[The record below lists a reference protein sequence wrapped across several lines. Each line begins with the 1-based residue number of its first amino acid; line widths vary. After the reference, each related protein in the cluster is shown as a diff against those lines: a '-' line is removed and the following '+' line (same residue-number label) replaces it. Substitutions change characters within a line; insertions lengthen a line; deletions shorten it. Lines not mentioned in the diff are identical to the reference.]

1 MPRHRRHRPHQRSRR
16 RSRRERPHRRAPPD
30 PPRRHPRG
38 VRRAPP
44 PHRDGSGRLMDT
56 PTYDA
61 PPEPDYTPRANP
73 IIDAPA
79 THAAC
84 ARDYENAAGIRATI
98 DKQNRSTR

>member
-1 MPRHRRHRPHQRSRR
+1 
-16 RSRRERPHRRAPPD
+16 
-30 PPRRHPRG
+30 
-38 VRRAPP
+38 
-44 PHRDGSGRLMDT
+44 MDT

-84 ARDYENAAGIRATI
+84 ARDYENAAASAPP
-98 DKQNRSTR
+98 STSRTGAPDDRHLPEGVIARYLTVGAPPSTSPTSTTC

>member
-1 MPRHRRHRPHQRSRR
+1 
-16 RSRRERPHRRAPPD
+16 
-30 PPRRHPRG
+30 
-38 VRRAPP
+38 
-44 PHRDGSGRLMDT
+44 MDT